1 MTDITTS
8 RIDMLVDSLQHSIQQ
23 AEQLQT
29 VLERVLRALTK
40 RGVQVLIDFEDMTR
54 TLRQNLDSVEKNS
67 KNLTI
72 QVNQLRELVNTS
84 ALLTSTLDLE
94 QVLNEVM
101 DTVIQLTGAE
111 RAYLML
117 QQNEADELK
126 VQSARNWNRETIS
139 KEDVTFSHG
148 IIQTAIDQGT
158 PLVTTNA
165 QSDAR
170 FQGMKSV
177 FVNDL
182 RSAVVI
188 PLILKGKTVGVL
200 YVDNRIEQGVF
211 SQENIPLLTAF
222 ANQAAIAISN
232 ARLFEKIKD
241 DLQQAQRE
249 VQRLRIEIDQNRVQ
263 EKVSEITESD
273 YFVELTEK
281 AKTLRLRGKK

>member
-67 KNLTI
+67 KNLTT